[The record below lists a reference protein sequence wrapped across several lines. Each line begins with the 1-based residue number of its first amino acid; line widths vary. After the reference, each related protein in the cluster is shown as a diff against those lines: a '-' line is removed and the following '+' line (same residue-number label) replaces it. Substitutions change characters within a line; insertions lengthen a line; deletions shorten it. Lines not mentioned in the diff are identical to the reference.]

1 MSGEKDLDQMEDSS
15 PVSDEGFGGLEDF
28 VELDDLQN
36 LEGLA
41 DLSGLGDI
49 SDLGDLSDL
58 SDLQGVSA
66 ESGVLDDLDTELDIP
81 LPVMDEIK
89 DSSQEEEITEMAGGI
104 DTPASVLEEPEETA
118 VIPEEMVT
126 EEDKEAIEELPLM
139 PEEAEIQED
148 TQKEAEIQE
157 NAEVQEEPDSASST
171 EEPDKAE
178 TQVADNADNIEETTE
193 DIIVPEKE
201 PETGKADTEED
212 GILSDSISL
221 EPDIPG
227 IMEENMPEEE
237 ISIKEDNLTSIQE
250 PEEPLIAEEPVSEE
264 EPGLMPDDILGSFG
278 IDNLPEEEIPED
290 SIGIEEPADSSDEL
304 DGLLD
309 SLKVPEAVPAIEEET
324 KEKTGTEKEESAKE
338 KKPGFFK
345 RVFGNVVTDEIAEA
359 ERKAKEEEEEQ
370 AVLKAE
376 EEAKAKEEKEAK
388 KAAAAEAKEA
398 KKAAKAAKKAE
409 KAEAK
414 AAKKAEKAA
423 KKEAE
428 KEAEEQEVVGKLN
441 KTGVIIVTAGAAI
454 LLAGVITGTNIFGY
468 NYSKSEAERYFTLQR
483 YSDAY
488 NEARGTKLKD
498 KEPELYDKI
507 ITVMKVQ
514 QSIDTYSSY
523 AEMKYYPDA
532 LNALLRGLQ
541 KYDENIDMAMDL
553 EIEGDMKVCKN
564 RILSILKEE
573 FGLSEKKA
581 YSILNLN
588 DTAYTKKV
596 VGIAKKKI

>member
-1 MSGEKDLDQMEDSS
+1 MSEEKDLGQIEDNS
-15 PVSDEGFGGLEDF
+15 PGSDEGFGGLEDF

-58 SDLQGVSA
+58 PDVSM
-66 ESGVLDDLDTELDIP
+66 ESGSLDDLDTELDIQ
-81 LPVMDEIK
+81 LPVMEETEDN
-89 DSSQEEEITEMAGGI
+89 SQEEEIAEITGAM
-104 DTPASVLEEPEETA
+104 DASVSALEEPEEITA
-118 VIPEEMVT
+118 IPEETVIT
-126 EEDKEAIEELPLM
+126 EEEETETVPLI
-139 PEEAEIQED
+139 PEEAE
-148 TQKEAEIQE
+148 
-157 NAEVQEEPDSASST
+157 T
-171 EEPDKAE
+171 EEKTDNAAE
-178 TQVADNADNIEETTE
+178 ETDGLSLEMADNIEEPTE
-193 DIIVPEKE
+193 DVPVPEE
-201 PETGKADTEED
+201 EETNAEGAAQGTEED
-212 GILSDSISL
+212 DILPDGISL
-221 EPDIPG
+221 DPDIPG
-227 IMEENMPEEE
+227 IMEEDMPEV
-237 ISIKEDNLTSIQE
+237 QE
-250 PEEPLIAEEPVSEE
+250 PLPQEEPAAEED
-264 EPGLMPDDILGSFG
+264 PGFMPEGILDGLG
-278 IDNLPEEEIPED
+278 IDNIP
-290 SIGIEEPADSSDEL
+290 GEEPAEGGTGVEETGDNSDGL
-304 DGLLD
+304 DGILD
-309 SLKVPEAVPAIEEET
+309 SLGVPEAVPAMEEEVP
-324 KEKTGTEKEESAKE
+324 KKTEPVEQEEAEEE

-532 LNALLRGLQ
+532 LNALLCGLQ

-564 RILSILKEE
+564 RILSILKDE

-581 YSILNLN
+581 YDILSLDN
-588 DTAYTKKV
+588 TAYTKRV

>member
-1 MSGEKDLDQMEDSS
+1 M
-15 PVSDEGFGGLEDF
+15 
-28 VELDDLQN
+28 
-36 LEGLA
+36 
-41 DLSGLGDI
+41 
-49 SDLGDLSDL
+49 
-58 SDLQGVSA
+58 
-66 ESGVLDDLDTELDIP
+66 
-81 LPVMDEIK
+81 
-89 DSSQEEEITEMAGGI
+89 EEEVPKKTE
-104 DTPASVLEEPEETA
+104 PVEQ
-118 VIPEEMVT
+118 
-126 EEDKEAIEELPLM
+126 
-139 PEEAEIQED
+139 EEAEE
-148 TQKEAEIQE
+148 
-157 NAEVQEEPDSASST
+157 
-171 EEPDKAE
+171 
-178 TQVADNADNIEETTE
+178 
-193 DIIVPEKE
+193 
-201 PETGKADTEED
+201 
-212 GILSDSISL
+212 
-221 EPDIPG
+221 
-227 IMEENMPEEE
+227 
-237 ISIKEDNLTSIQE
+237 
-250 PEEPLIAEEPVSEE
+250 
-264 EPGLMPDDILGSFG
+264 
-278 IDNLPEEEIPED
+278 
-290 SIGIEEPADSSDEL
+290 
-304 DGLLD
+304 
-309 SLKVPEAVPAIEEET
+309 
-324 KEKTGTEKEESAKE
+324 E

-532 LNALLRGLQ
+532 LNALLCGLQ

-564 RILSILKEE
+564 RILSILKDE

-581 YSILNLN
+581 YDILSLDN
-588 DTAYTKKV
+588 TAYTKRV

>member
-1 MSGEKDLDQMEDSS
+1 MSEEKDLGQIEDNS
-15 PVSDEGFGGLEDF
+15 PGSDEGFGGLEDF

-58 SDLQGVSA
+58 PDVSM
-66 ESGVLDDLDTELDIP
+66 ESGSLDDLDTELDIQ
-81 LPVMDEIK
+81 LPVMEETEDN
-89 DSSQEEEITEMAGGI
+89 SQEEEIAEITGAM
-104 DTPASVLEEPEETA
+104 DASVSALEEPEEITA
-118 VIPEEMVT
+118 IPEETVIT
-126 EEDKEAIEELPLM
+126 EEEETETVPLI
-139 PEEAEIQED
+139 PEEAE
-148 TQKEAEIQE
+148 TEAE
-157 NAEVQEEPDSASST
+157 T
-171 EEPDKAE
+171 EEKTDNAAE
-178 TQVADNADNIEETTE
+178 ETDGLSLEMADNIEEPTE
-193 DIIVPEKE
+193 DVPVPEE
-201 PETGKADTEED
+201 EETNAEGAAQGTEED
-212 GILSDSISL
+212 DILPDGISL
-221 EPDIPG
+221 DPDIPG
-227 IMEENMPEEE
+227 IMEEDMPEV
-237 ISIKEDNLTSIQE
+237 QE
-250 PEEPLIAEEPVSEE
+250 PLPQEEPAAEED
-264 EPGLMPDDILGSFG
+264 PGFMPEGILDSLG
-278 IDNLPEEEIPED
+278 IDNIPGEETTED
-290 SIGIEEPADSSDEL
+290 GTGVEETGDNSDGL
-304 DGLLD
+304 DGILD
-309 SLKVPEAVPAIEEET
+309 SLGVPEAVPAMEEEVP
-324 KEKTGTEKEESAKE
+324 KKTEPVEQEEAEEE

-564 RILSILKEE
+564 RILSILKDE

-581 YSILNLN
+581 YDILSLDN
-588 DTAYTKKV
+588 TAYTKRV

>member
-1 MSGEKDLDQMEDSS
+1 MSEEKDLGQIEDNS
-15 PVSDEGFGGLEDF
+15 PGSDEGFGGLEDF

-58 SDLQGVSA
+58 PDVSM
-66 ESGVLDDLDTELDIP
+66 ESGSLDDLDTELDIQ
-81 LPVMDEIK
+81 LPVMEETEDN
-89 DSSQEEEITEMAGGI
+89 SQEEEIAEITGAM
-104 DTPASVLEEPEETA
+104 DASVSALEEPEEITA
-118 VIPEEMVT
+118 IPEETVIT
-126 EEDKEAIEELPLM
+126 EEEETETVPLI
-139 PEEAEIQED
+139 PEEAE
-148 TQKEAEIQE
+148 
-157 NAEVQEEPDSASST
+157 T
-171 EEPDKAE
+171 EEKTDNAAE
-178 TQVADNADNIEETTE
+178 ETDGLSLEMADNIEEPTE
-193 DIIVPEKE
+193 DVPVPEE
-201 PETGKADTEED
+201 EETNAEGAAQGTEED
-212 GILSDSISL
+212 DILPDGISL
-221 EPDIPG
+221 DPDIPG
-227 IMEENMPEEE
+227 IMEEDMPEV
-237 ISIKEDNLTSIQE
+237 QE
-250 PEEPLIAEEPVSEE
+250 PLPQEEPAAEED
-264 EPGLMPDDILGSFG
+264 PGFMPEGILDSLG
-278 IDNLPEEEIPED
+278 IDNIPGEETTED
-290 SIGIEEPADSSDEL
+290 GTGVEETGDNSDGL
-304 DGLLD
+304 DGILD
-309 SLKVPEAVPAIEEET
+309 SLGVPEAVPAMEEEVP
-324 KEKTGTEKEESAKE
+324 KKTEPVEQEEAEEE

-564 RILSILKEE
+564 RILSILKDE

-581 YSILNLN
+581 YDILSLDN
-588 DTAYTKKV
+588 TAYTKRV